1 MRKRSTGK
9 DNVPSAASDAPPNK
23 NSFQRNEILQS
34 AAALFAQKGFGATK
48 LHEVA
53 GAVGLSRTAFYYYF
67 PSKDELLT
75 ALVEESTF
83 TLQRRLT
90 DVAQRTDI
98 APPDM
103 LRTIVADYG
112 GWILNHPTEFRFVSR
127 TENELPPA
135 MAATHNRAKRQL
147 LDSFIGVVR
156 QGIDQG
162 YFKVA
167 DARIAALSVI
177 GMCNWSAWWFRPTGA
192 LSAAEVS
199 GTLVEYAMRMVQAET
214 RPRSKRERVRMEVE
228 SLRESIARL
237 EGLLASE
244 S

>member
-1 MRKRSTGK
+1 LRKRSIVK
-9 DNVPSAASDAPPNK
+9 DDVRSEALPSK

-67 PSKDELLT
+67 PSKDDLLA
-75 ALVEESTF
+75 ALVEDSTF

-90 DVAQRTDI
+90 DAAQRTDI
-98 APPDM
+98 APPEM
-103 LRTIVADYG
+103 LRTVVSDYG

-135 MAATHNRAKRQL
+135 LAANHNRAKRQL

-162 YFKVA
+162 YFKVS
-167 DARIAALSVI
+167 DARIAALSII

-199 GTLVEYAMRMVQAET
+199 SMLVEFAMRMVQAEA
-214 RPRSKRERVRMEVE
+214 RPRSKQEQVQMEVE

-237 EGLLASE
+237 EGLLAPDP
-244 S
+244 

>member
-1 MRKRSTGK
+1 MIKEPPLRKRSPEAET
-9 DNVPSAASDAPPNK
+9 PPNK
-23 NSFQRNEILQS
+23 NAFQRNEILQS

-67 PSKDELLT
+67 PSKDELLA

-90 DVAQRTDI
+90 EVAQRTDI
-98 APPDM
+98 APPEM

-112 GWILNHPTEFRFVSR
+112 GWILAHPTEFRFVSR

-135 MAATHNRAKRQL
+135 MMANHDKAKRQL
-147 LDSFIGVVR
+147 LDSFIEVVR
-156 QGIDQG
+156 HGIDQG

-167 DARIAALSVI
+167 DARVAALSII

-192 LSAAEVS
+192 LDATEVS
-199 GTLVEYAMRMVQAET
+199 PMLVDFAMRMVQAET
-214 RPRSKRERVRMEVE
+214 RPRTKQEQVQMEVE
-228 SLRESIARL
+228 GLRDGIARL
-237 EGLLASE
+237 EALLASGG
-244 S
+244 